1 MTSMK
6 DLDNKS
12 SELGDLLK
20 SHNMTFAAAESC
32 TGGLLGHVITNIP
45 GSSKYF
51 LGSAV
56 TYSDDSKEVILGVG
70 KDTLKESGAVS
81 SECVQEMAIG
91 VRDVF
96 HSDIGMAISGIA
108 GPGGGT
114 DEKPVGTVFIAMA
127 DKNSCGIFKFL
138 FQGDRG
144 EIKEQTCLKAIDL
157 IIEKLQSGL

>member
-1 MTSMK
+1 MISMK
-6 DLDNKS
+6 DIDNKS
-12 SELGDLLK
+12 IELGDLLK
-20 SHNMTFAAAESC
+20 THKMTIAAAESC

-96 HSDIGMAISGIA
+96 HSDIGLAISGIA

-127 DKNSCGIFKFL
+127 DKNSCSILKFL

-157 IIEKLQSGL
+157 IIDKLQSGL